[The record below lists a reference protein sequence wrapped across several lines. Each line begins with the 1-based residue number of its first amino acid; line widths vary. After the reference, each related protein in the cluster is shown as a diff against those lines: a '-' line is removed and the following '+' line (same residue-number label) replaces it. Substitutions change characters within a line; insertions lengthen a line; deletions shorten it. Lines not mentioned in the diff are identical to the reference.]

1 MDDQSIKEIVNEI
14 APLLAGRAPGKIFQF
29 AGASLAVDFGLRD
42 AGYLF
47 IAVEPAAPRIYLI
60 KRRVRDLE
68 KQSRTLTQFGQAVK
82 KELAQTRLVSI
93 KKDAADRIVRFAFAG
108 EDDLGSEKKRMLVV
122 QLTGRSAN
130 LLLLNEHDQIMQ
142 TLRSSKISGQQ
153 IGDTYQS
160 SNASQPNQLK
170 EQTDLL
176 KLIRGGE
183 FATPSEAAD
192 HYFTS
197 LLAERDNAARAATA
211 RGELNRK
218 ISQQQKLLKQLERD
232 LRGHANPEQHKRIG
246 DLLLAN
252 LSAAKRDD
260 DRVTLVDYFA
270 EDAPTIEV
278 EVDRNLSLQEEA
290 ARRFARYSRSKR
302 AITQIQS
309 RIELAQ
315 KHLRELQAEQE
326 SLEKLLSE
334 PPAVA
339 GGLLRPPSGRLES
352 PALQRWDHRSDSSSE
367 PALAGD
373 RKQVAAK
380 RIPGTRR
387 YLSSDGFEILVGRT
401 SNDNDHLTFKIARPN
416 DLWLHAADYGGS
428 HVVIRR
434 QTRKEVPHQTIIE
447 AAQLA
452 AYFSQAKKD
461 PKVDV
466 HYTERKFVT
475 KPKGA
480 KPGLVRLQRFKNL
493 TVTPKEA
500 ATRS

>member
-1 MDDQSIKEIVNEI
+1 MDDESIKEIVNEI

-47 IAVEPAAPRIYLI
+47 LAVDPAAPRIYLI

-68 KQSRTLTQFGQAVK
+68 KQSRTLTQFGQALK
-82 KELAQTRLVSI
+82 KELAQTRLLSI
-93 KKDAADRIVRFAFAG
+93 KKDTTDRIVRLSFVG
-108 EDDLGSEKKRMLVV
+108 EDELGSEKRRMLVAR
-122 QLTGRSAN
+122 LTGRSAN
-130 LLLLNEHDQIMQ
+130 LLLLNEHDQIIQ
-142 TLRSSKISGQQ
+142 TLRPSQITGQR
-153 IGDTYQS
+153 IGDIYQT
-160 SNASQPNQLK
+160 SNTSQPNQPR
-170 EQTDLL
+170 EQSDLM
-176 KLIRGGE
+176 KLIGSGE
-183 FATPSEAAD
+183 FSGASEAAD
-192 HYFTS
+192 RYFTA
-197 LLAERDNAARAATA
+197 LIAAKENTSRIASA
-211 RGELNRK
+211 RGESRRK
-218 ISQQQKLLKQLERD
+218 ISQQQNLLTQLERD
-232 LRGHANPEQHKRIG
+232 LREHANPEQHKRIG

-252 LSAAKRDD
+252 LSTAKRDGE
-260 DRVTLVDYFA
+260 RVTLVDYFA
-270 EDAPTIEV
+270 GDAASIEV
-278 EVDRNLSLQEEA
+278 EVEEGLSLQEEA

-315 KHLRELQAEQE
+315 KQLRELQSEQD
-326 SLEKLLSE
+326 SLEKNIAGGSVAPFGGRSV
-334 PPAVA
+334 PPASA
-339 GGLLRPPSGRLES
+339 GGTKKPP
-352 PALQRWDHRSDSSSE
+352 P
-367 PALAGD
+367 
-373 RKQVAAK
+373 KV
-380 RIPGTRR
+380 PGTRR

-401 SNDNDHLTFKIARPN
+401 SNDNDHLTFKIAKPN

-480 KPGLVRLQRFKNL
+480 KPGLVRLQRFKNI
-493 TVTPKEA
+493 TVRPTEIG
-500 ATRS
+500 TRA

>member
-1 MDDQSIKEIVNEI
+1 MDDESIKEIVNEI

-29 AGASLAVDFGLRD
+29 AGASLALDFGLRD

-47 IAVEPAAPRIYLI
+47 ISVEPAAPRIYLI

-108 EDDLGSEKKRMLVV
+108 EDDLGSEKTRMLVV

-130 LLLLNEHDQIMQ
+130 LLLLNEHDQIIQ
-142 TLRSSKISGQQ
+142 TLRSSKISGQR

-160 SNASQPNQLK
+160 SSTLQSNQPK

-176 KLIRGGE
+176 RLIRGGE
-183 FATPSEAAD
+183 FEAPSEAAD

-197 LLAERDNAARAATA
+197 LLAERANAARAATA
-211 RGELNRK
+211 RGELSKK

-252 LSAAKRDD
+252 LSTAKRDG

-302 AITQIQS
+302 ALGQIES
-309 RIELAQ
+309 RIKLAEKQ
-315 KHLRELQAEQE
+315 LRELQVEQE

-339 GGLLRPPSGRLES
+339 GGPSSSAQRADNS
-352 PALQRWDHRSDSSSE
+352 PSFQRWDHR
-367 PALAGD
+367 
-373 RKQVAAK
+373 
-380 RIPGTRR
+380 
-387 YLSSDGFEILVGRT
+387 
-401 SNDNDHLTFKIARPN
+401 
-416 DLWLHAADYGGS
+416 
-428 HVVIRR
+428 
-434 QTRKEVPHQTIIE
+434 
-447 AAQLA
+447 
-452 AYFSQAKKD
+452 
-461 PKVDV
+461 
-466 HYTERKFVT
+466 
-475 KPKGA
+475 
-480 KPGLVRLQRFKNL
+480 
-493 TVTPKEA
+493 
-500 ATRS
+500 